1 MDKKNHLRLVTS
13 KKVQTENTS
22 EHLAHEETEYV
33 LSDRT
38 KIVILFFIMGVIP
51 LSAYQFGADTWG
63 REVGTHIAVG
73 VGAIC
78 TLVTSLLIYILGW
91 MDDIDEVQ
99 TS

>member
-1 MDKKNHLRLVTS
+1 MDEKNHLRLVTS
-13 KKVQTENTS
+13 KKVQTENIS
-22 EHLAHEETEYV
+22 EHTETEYV

-73 VGAIC
+73 VGAMC